1 MPRPDFY
8 RLNPDDPHDAA
19 IIDADWRKLRARSI
33 RRAKVKG
40 WTRVAAVITT
50 YLVLGGLI
58 AAFLYL
64 LVILLLAL
72 ASTN

>member
-1 MPRPDFY
+1 MS
-8 RLNPDDPHDAA
+8 DPTAPYG
-19 IIDADWRKLRARSI
+19 SS
-33 RRAKVKG
+33 AK
-40 WTRVAAVITT
+40 R